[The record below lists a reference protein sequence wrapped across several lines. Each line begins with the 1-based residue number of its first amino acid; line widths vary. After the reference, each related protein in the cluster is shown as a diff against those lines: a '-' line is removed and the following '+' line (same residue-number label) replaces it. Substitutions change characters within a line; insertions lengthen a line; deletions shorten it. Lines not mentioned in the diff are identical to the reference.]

1 MNKRSFDYKPLACNK
16 NDREFKWDI
25 RKDKEIP
32 EDAVY
37 IKLGDINSRIVR
49 YTVFW
54 GEGIDLASVS
64 AENPS
69 LDVQSVAI
77 FH

>member
-1 MNKRSFDYKPLACNK
+1 MNKKNFDYKPLACNK

-25 RKDKEIP
+25 KKDPDIP

-37 IKLGDINSRIVR
+37 VKMGDINSEMVR

-54 GEGIDLASVS
+54 GDGINIESFLHL
-64 AENPS
+64 NPS
-69 LDVQSVAI
+69 LDVKSIHVL
-77 FH
+77 H

>member
-1 MNKRSFDYKPLACNK
+1 MNKKSFDYKPLACNK

-25 RKDKEIP
+25 KRDKEIP
-32 EDAVY
+32 EDAVF
-37 IKLGDINSRIVR
+37 IKLGDINSELVR

-64 AENPS
+64 DENPS